1 MKQGAVQ
8 VQHCVNTHRPTQ
20 TDTRGLSDYNC
31 MGPEAFSFP
40 CAMDGACWP
49 FSIFFLFLTLILIGI
64 FLRRSLYFSKY
75 FDENSKYSSALH
87 SPEGSGRNGTKKIEV
102 RWVRASRLARI
113 ALRSVGGLCNG
124 GDSNSRCP
132 CQQRFGCNTKSVA
145 VASWFFG
152 LGF

>member
-1 MKQGAVQ
+1 MGLKTNDGAGVVRVRALILCRGAVFLCGHRCFGPLGRCAPPVSAPRSGAARSALSPAQRGKNGELGRANAQKKRGANMKQGAVQ

-64 FLRRSLYFSKY
+64 FLRR
-75 FDENSKYSSALH
+75 
-87 SPEGSGRNGTKKIEV
+87 
-102 RWVRASRLARI
+102 
-113 ALRSVGGLCNG
+113 
-124 GDSNSRCP
+124 
-132 CQQRFGCNTKSVA
+132 
-145 VASWFFG
+145 
-152 LGF
+152 

>member
-20 TDTRGLSDYNC
+20 THTRGLSDYNC

-64 FLRRSLYFSKY
+64 FLRR
-75 FDENSKYSSALH
+75 
-87 SPEGSGRNGTKKIEV
+87 
-102 RWVRASRLARI
+102 
-113 ALRSVGGLCNG
+113 
-124 GDSNSRCP
+124 
-132 CQQRFGCNTKSVA
+132 
-145 VASWFFG
+145 
-152 LGF
+152 

>member
-64 FLRRSLYFSKY
+64 FLRR
-75 FDENSKYSSALH
+75 
-87 SPEGSGRNGTKKIEV
+87 
-102 RWVRASRLARI
+102 
-113 ALRSVGGLCNG
+113 
-124 GDSNSRCP
+124 
-132 CQQRFGCNTKSVA
+132 
-145 VASWFFG
+145 
-152 LGF
+152 